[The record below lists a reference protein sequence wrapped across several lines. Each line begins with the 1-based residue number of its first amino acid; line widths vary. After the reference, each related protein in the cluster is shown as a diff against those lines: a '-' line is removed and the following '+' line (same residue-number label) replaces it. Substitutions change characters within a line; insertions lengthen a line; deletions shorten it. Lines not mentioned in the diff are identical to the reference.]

1 MKSKSQTQASVVTSL
16 YSSLN
21 RVARQLRQVELPKG
35 FTPERFRT
43 LATIHNHE
51 PVSVTALADIEELRP
66 ATVSRMIAALEAD
79 GLIRRREVKEDKR
92 SVLIS
97 TTAKGRQMYLRA
109 NAKYLDQLREAI
121 MALDP
126 DQVELVSDL
135 ASLLEKLSANLER

>member
-1 MKSKSQTQASVVTSL
+1 MKSKLQTQTSVVTSL

-21 RVARQLRQVELPKG
+21 RVARQLRNVELPKG

-43 LATIHNHE
+43 LATIHNHG
-51 PVSVTALADIEELRP
+51 PMSVTALADVEELRP

-109 NAKYLDQLREAI
+109 SQKYLDQLREAI
-121 MALDP
+121 MALDK
-126 DQVELVSDL
+126 DQVDLVGDL
-135 ASLLEKLSANLER
+135 ASLLEKLSVNLER